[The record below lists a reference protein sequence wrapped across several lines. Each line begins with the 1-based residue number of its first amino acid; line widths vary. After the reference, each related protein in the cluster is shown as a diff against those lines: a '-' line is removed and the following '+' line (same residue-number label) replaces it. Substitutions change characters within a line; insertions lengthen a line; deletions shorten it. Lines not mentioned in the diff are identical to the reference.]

1 MKYYVW
7 GVLAMSTL
15 VAAMFLLHYWRTT
28 RDRLFGFFAA
38 AFAVMSAQWTA
49 SALAGTDEVHHPYPL
64 LLRLCAFLMIIAG
77 VMDKNRR
84 DRRA

>member
-15 VAAMFLLHYWRTT
+15 VAAMFFLRYWRTT
-28 RDRLFGFFAA
+28 RDRLFAFFAV
-38 AFAVMSAQWTA
+38 AFVAMSAQWTA
-49 SALAGTDEVHHPYPL
+49 SALAGTDEVHHAYLL
-64 LLRLCAFLMIIAG
+64 LLRVCAFLSIIVG
-77 VMDKNRR
+77 ILDKNRR